1 MSLLETIRAN
11 KANAEKATA
20 LDNLEKGY
28 VANQIKGLAADRAA
42 LIQYMRPLYAK
53 RAADVMNQIGTNE
66 PAVQIPYH
74 QGEYV
79 LPEDSGLASEYFRRH
94 Q

>member
-53 RAADVMNQIGTNE
+53 RTADVMNQIGTNE

>member
-1 MSLLETIRAN
+1 MSLLETIKAN
-11 KANAEKATA
+11 KANAEKAAA
-20 LDNLEKGY
+20 LDNIEKSY
-28 VANQIKGLAADRAA
+28 VAKQIKGLAADRAA
-42 LIQYMRPLYAK
+42 LIEYMRPLYAQ
-53 RAADVMNQIGTNE
+53 RTAEVMNQAGTKE
-66 PAVQIPYH
+66 PAQEIPYH